1 MVNRRRFL
9 QFGFHLWVDL
19 WVGIMARQ
27 AAKLSALKVSSI
39 KEVGTH
45 SIGENLY
52 LQVTTS
58 GSRSWLFRFMLN
70 GKARVMGLGS
80 CNTISLAT
88 ARELAGDARKLVSLN
103 IDPIESKRIERSKEE
118 LELAKTKTFSQCA
131 ESYIEANKA
140 GWRNAKHVSQ
150 WTNTLTTY
158 AYPVF
163 GNIAVQDIDTDLVIK
178 VLLPIWNTKTE
189 TATRVR
195 GRIENILDWAKVM
208 GLRKGENPA
217 LWRGHL
223 QKLLPIPSKVHKV
236 KHHDALPYMY
246 VAEFMAGVSTL
257 DCMSARALELTI
269 LTAARTSEVIEARW
283 QEFDLKEKVWVV
295 PANRIK
301 MGKEHRVP
309 LSLAALAILKPLYE
323 QRNNDFL
330 FPGMN
335 PEKTMSNM
343 AMLELLKGMKKENWP
358 HFTVH
363 GFRSTF
369 RDWAE
374 EQTNFSRSVIEMS
387 LSHAIGDKVEAA
399 YRRGDLF
406 EKRKLLMDLWAQYCY
421 APKTEGKVVTGK
433 FGGL

>member
-1 MVNRRRFL
+1 
-9 QFGFHLWVDL
+9 
-19 WVGIMARQ
+19 MARQ
-27 AAKLSALKVSSI
+27 TVKLSALKVSGI

-52 LQVTTS
+52 LQVSAS

-70 GKARVMGLGS
+70 GKSRVMGLGS
-80 CNTISLAT
+80 CSSISLAK
-88 ARELAGDARKLVSLN
+88 ARGLATDARTLVSSN
-103 IDPIESKRIERSKEE
+103 IDPIEAKRIERSKEE
-118 LELAKTKTFSQCA
+118 LEAAKTKTFQQCA
-131 ESYIEANKA
+131 EAYIEANKA
-140 GWRNAKHVSQ
+140 GWRNAKHISQ

-163 GNIAVQDIDTDLVIK
+163 GNIAVQNIDTDLVIK
-178 VLLPIWNTKTE
+178 VLLPIWSTKTE

-208 GLRKGENPA
+208 GLRVGENPA

-223 QKLLPIPSKVHKV
+223 QKLLPPPNKVHKV
-236 KHHDALPYMY
+236 KHHDALPYNL
-246 VAEFMAGVSTL
+246 VAEFMAGLSKV
-257 DCMSARALELTI
+257 DCMSARALELTV
-269 LTAARTSEVIEARW
+269 LTASRTSEVIEARW
-283 QEFDLKEKVWVV
+283 QEFDLKQKVWVV

-301 MGKEHRVP
+301 MGKEHRIP
-309 LSLAALAILKPLYE
+309 LSPAALAILNPLNE
-323 QRNNDFL
+323 HRSSDFL
-330 FPGMN
+330 FAGVN

-374 EQTNFSRSVIEMS
+374 EQTHFSRSVIEMS

-406 EKRKLLMDLWAQYCY
+406 EKRKLLMESWERYCT
-421 APKTEGKVVTGK
+421 APIVKGSKVVVEFSKGA
-433 FGGL
+433 